1 MQEDEKELIE
11 RAKGGDIKS
20 FEDLISRYKDKIY
33 NIAGYVCLGAPSETD
48 DVYQET
54 FLTAFKKIS
63 SFKGNSN
70 LGTWL
75 YRIAANNCWMRFRKK
90 KKENLVSLDEAVGL
104 ASHKENIKN
113 ELSHD
118 VLKALSELSVEYR
131 LAVTLVDIEGMS
143 MEEAAKVLKISVPAL
158 KSRLFRARNILKN
171 KFGRQE

>member
-1 MQEDEKELIE
+1 MDEKEKDLIE
-11 RAKGGDIKS
+11 RAKSGDIKS
-20 FEDLISRYKDKIY
+20 FEDLLAKYKDKIY

-54 FLTAFKKIS
+54 FLTAFKKIKN
-63 SFKGNSN
+63 FKGNSN

-75 YRIAANNCWMRFRKK
+75 YRIAANNCWMRFRKR

-118 VLKALSELSVEYR
+118 VLKALSELSVDYR
-131 LAVTLVDIEGMS
+131 LAVTLVDIEGMTLQ
-143 MEEAAKVLKISVPAL
+143 EASKILKISVGAL
-158 KSRLFRARNILKN
+158 KSRLLRARRLLKN
-171 KFGRQE
+171 KFSAQ